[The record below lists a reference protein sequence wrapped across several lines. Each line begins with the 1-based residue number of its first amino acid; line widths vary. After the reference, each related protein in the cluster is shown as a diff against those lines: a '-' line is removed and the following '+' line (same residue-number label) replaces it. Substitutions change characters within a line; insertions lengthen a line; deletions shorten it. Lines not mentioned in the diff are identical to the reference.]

1 METTD
6 QKRIIIADDHA
17 VVRSAIQRLLEEDP
31 AIRIVGVC
39 SNGSELID
47 MLQKEACDLVVL
59 DLSMPGM
66 DGLRALDFINKYF
79 RTVKALILSMHA
91 DADSVRKCMRK
102 RAAGYILKEDAYGSL
117 LEAVHT
123 ILNGGFAISP
133 QLSGLLNGA
142 GPPQPERTSVP
153 VSILTQRQKE
163 VLALIGRGMSNREVA
178 DALAIGPRTVES
190 HRASL
195 MRKVHARNVAD
206 LVKYAVENN
215 QT

>member
-1 METTD
+1 METE

-31 AIRIVGVC
+31 TLRVVGVC

-47 MLQKEACDLVVL
+47 MLQKESCDLVVL

-79 RTVKALILSMHA
+79 RTVRALVLSMHA

-102 RAAGYILKEDAYGSL
+102 RAAGYILKEDTYGSL

-123 ILNGGFAISP
+123 VLNGGFAISP
-133 QLSGLLNGA
+133 QLSELLNGSRA
-142 GPPQPERTSVP
+142 FPPERASVP

-195 MRKVHARNVAD
+195 MRKVHARNVAE

-215 QT
+215 QM